1 MGYAVAALARPQR
14 ERHLVVATPTIFTLQ
29 NLFHADG
36 IGTRLGHEYLRV
48 AITAREPT
56 RMGEVREA
64 RVRRRRRGRRGG
76 GRGGRGR
83 GRAGARGA
91 GRRGGGAGRNATRA
105 GGEAAEGS

>member
-48 AITAREPT
+48 AITASEPT

-64 RVRRRRRGRRGG
+64 HVRHLRRILQKKNQNKHKQNHTKTQNTKHHKNKTI
-76 GRGGRGR
+76 
-83 GRAGARGA
+83 
-91 GRRGGGAGRNATRA
+91 RN
-105 GGEAAEGS
+105 